1 MIKCLEC
8 GFEAERLQWTH
19 FKYKCTGKFSNGRE
33 YMSAYPG
40 AIVVDPELA
49 NKTKVTLENLISKY
63 GEIEGKNR
71 WDSYRQKQAIS
82 NSFEYKQQK
91 YGWSKDQFDEY
102 NSSRSQTLEKM
113 ITRYGEINGAIK
125 WEQYCER
132 QAFTN
137 TLQYFIEKYGEHLG
151 SIKYKEVN
159 LGKSSYVN
167 PKLLAEKMNISVEDA
182 IDVILSRNKCSGSTW
197 GSLLEK
203 EFTNLLE
210 INLGEKLEYSTFSK
224 PFGKWA
230 PLLNSYVIF
239 DIKHKNCV
247 IEFNGDY
254 WHANPNL
261 YKKDAIIRGRT
272 VHEINER
279 DELKKQTAINLGFR
293 YMVVWESEYKQN
305 KQQMINE
312 VIKWM
317 RNGLR

>member
-19 FKYKCTGKFSNGRE
+19 FKYNCTGKFSNGKE
-33 YMSAYPG
+33 YMAAYPG
-40 AIVVDPELA
+40 AIVVDPELV
-49 NKTKVTLENLISKY
+49 NKTKITLDNLISKY
-63 GEIEGKNR
+63 GEIEGRKR
-71 WDSYRQKQAIS
+71 WDSYREKQAIS
-82 NSFEYKQQK
+82 NSFEYKQKK

-113 ITRYGEINGAIK
+113 ISRYGEINGAIK

-137 TLQYFIEKYGEHLG
+137 TLQYFIEKYGEQLG

-159 LGKSSYVN
+159 LGKASCVN
-167 PKLLAEKMNISVEDA
+167 PKLLSEKLNIS
-182 IDVILSRNKCSGSTW
+182 IDSALDIILSRNKTSGSTW

-203 EFTNLLE
+203 EFTNALE
-210 INLGEKLEYSTFSK
+210 INLGEKLEYSTFST
-224 PFGKWA
+224 PFGKWSH
-230 PLLNSYVIF
+230 LLNSYVIF
-239 DIKHKNCV
+239 DIKHRDCV

-272 VHEINER
+272 ANEINQR
-279 DELKKQTAINLGFR
+279 DQLKKQTAINLGLR

-305 KQQMINE
+305 KQQIINE

-317 RNGLR
+317 QNGLQ